1 MSILEAIILGIV
13 QGITEFLP
21 VSSSGHLLFAQQL
34 FDIEENSL
42 SFSILLHLGTLI
54 PVLIV
59 FWSDIWKLIKNPFQK
74 LTYVILLGSVPAA
87 IVGLTMNDFIE
98 EVFYGGELLWITF
111 LFTAFVLLYSDRVK
125 GNTRSDEEVTYKDA
139 IIIGTTQAFAILPGI
154 SRSGSTIASGL
165 YCGLNRETAAKI
177 SFLLSIPAVGGA
189 FLLDAVDVAQAGFVL
204 EGVSVQAALAGFLA
218 SMFSGYLSIK
228 FMLALIKKA
237 KLKYFAYYLFVLSG
251 AIFVTKFII

>member
-13 QGITEFLP
+13 QGVTEFLP

-34 FDIEENSL
+34 FDIQENSL

-59 FWSDIWKLIKNPFQK
+59 FWSDIWKLIVNPFQK

-87 IVGLTMNDFIE
+87 IVGLTMDNFIE

-111 LFTAFVLLYSDRVK
+111 LITAFVLLYSDKVQ
-125 GNTRSDEEVTYKDA
+125 GNIRDDSKVTYKDA
-139 IIIGTTQAFAILPGI
+139 IIVGTTQAFAILPGI

-165 YCGLNRETAAKI
+165 YCGLNRETSAKI

-218 SMFSGYLSIK
+218 SMLSGYLSIK

-237 KLKYFAYYLFVLSG
+237 KLKYFSYYLFVLSS
-251 AIFVTKFII
+251 AIFITKFII